1 MTLLIWP
8 HRIVTPIDTTAAMDT
23 FCAHHHFQHFIATH
37 LFYMYG
43 FGTFNARLYVRL

>member
-8 HRIVTPIDTTAAMDT
+8 HRIVTPTDTTAAMDT
-23 FCAHHHFQHFIATH
+23 FSH